1 MRLSFAL
8 LLLLPTF
15 TFAQPTAEQ
24 NKATVKWITDLQAPD
39 GGFYLAPRDPNLDVT
54 PMPMLRAT
62 HGAVRALKCLG
73 PEIPNK
79 EKHAA
84 FVLKC
89 YDPKTG
95 AFAEPGGKPDVAI
108 TSTGVMT
115 AVELG
120 IPKEKFA
127 NAMDYLKENTKTFE
141 DVRIG
146 AAAVE
151 AWGVRDSPFDVK
163 PWVKVASD
171 HLNDTHLDISDGGA
185 RELGSVIAIHLRLGE
200 NGKLGDSRLLAINRP
215 DGGWSKAGEKASDI
229 VSTYHVMRALAL
241 LKEKPKDAKKL
252 REFIDSHRNKD
263 GGYATKPGDKSSM
276 NGVYYAII
284 ISEWLD
290 ELEAKK

>member
-8 LLLLPTF
+8 LLLLRTF

-24 NKATVKWITDLQAPD
+24 NEAAVKWVTDLQAPD
-39 GGFYLAPRDPNLDVT
+39 SGFYLTPRDANVDVA
-54 PMPMLRAT
+54 PKPMLRAT

-73 PEIPNK
+73 REIPNK

-95 AFAEPGGKPDVAI
+95 TFAEPGGKPDGAT

-115 AVELG
+115 AIELG
-120 IPKEKFA
+120 IPRERFA
-127 NAMDYLKENTKTFE
+127 NAMNYLKENTRTFE
-141 DVRIG
+141 DVRI
-146 AAAVE
+146 ASAAVE
-151 AWGVRDSPFDVK
+151 AWGVKDCPFDLK
-163 PWVKVASD
+163 PWVMVATD
-171 HLNDTHLDISDGGA
+171 HLKDTPLDISDGGA
-185 RELGSVIAIHLRLGE
+185 RELGSVIAIYLRLGE
-200 NGKLGDSRLLAINRP
+200 KGKFGDSRLLAINRP
-215 DGGWSKAGEKASDI
+215 DGGWCKAGEKASDI

-276 NGVYYAII
+276 NGVYYAVI
-284 ISEWLD
+284 ISKWLD
-290 ELEAKK
+290 ELEARK